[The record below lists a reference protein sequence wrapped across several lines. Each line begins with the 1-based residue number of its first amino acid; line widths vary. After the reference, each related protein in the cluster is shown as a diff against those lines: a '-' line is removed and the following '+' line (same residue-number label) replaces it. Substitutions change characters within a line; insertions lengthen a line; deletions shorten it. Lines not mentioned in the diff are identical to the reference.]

1 MKKLTKLVCFL
12 LSVVF
17 ACTLLAACG
26 DGVRKE
32 YDPDNFIADTSN
44 PQIVKEKVTIKMFVP
59 RHSLHSDYEDMR
71 LFKEMEEI
79 TNIHVDFVE
88 ANTESYNELRAANWE
103 DESIDAFLFWNTL
116 EEQTTYASLGMIQ
129 PIGDLIDQYAPNYK
143 KLMDENPEIE
153 KRTTLGDGKIYSFAS
168 LNTVPR
174 DLTFKQFINQEWLDA
189 LNLEMPTTID
199 EFYDVLVA
207 FKTQDPNGNGF
218 ADEIPLSSVGLYQTR
233 NFLMSAFGY
242 VSTGIEVGDDG
253 KVVFVP
259 TTENYWEY
267 LQFANRLYQE
277 ELLDNDVFSMS
288 EDRELAQKGSQNIV
302 GCFDGGAAYLIVGNT
317 LDPDYTGVPAL
328 TSDINDTQ
336 MWLSFDNAISPETI
350 VIRNSSPYARE
361 IVRWMDFFY
370 TELGTQLESFG
381 KEGEDWSWDDEEHTS
396 WTFHVPEGMDIEE
409 YRGTITPNVGL
420 GTIPY
425 WDGDFVLKDSTPQV
439 RNINDAVDE
448 AGYMDYLKV
457 PFPDVMFTSEESL
470 ELSTLQIDINNLV
483 ESQEARLIAKD
494 DLTRA
499 DFDAFV
505 SSLKSA
511 RVERYVEIY
520 QNAYNR
526 YVAE

>member
-1 MKKLTKLVCFL
+1 MKKITKLLGL
-12 LSVVF
+12 LLCATM
-17 ACTLLAACG
+17 ACSSFAACG
-26 DGVRKE
+26 GDGRGD

-59 RHSLHSDYEDMR
+59 RHALHSAYKDMR

-79 TNIHVDFVE
+79 TNIHVEFVE
-88 ANTESYNELRAANWE
+88 ANTESYQELRSTSWE

-116 EEQTTYASLGMIQ
+116 EEQTTYASHGMIQ
-129 PIGDLIDQYAPNYK
+129 PIGDLIEEYAPNYK
-143 KLMDENPEIE
+143 KLMDANPEIE

-168 LNTVPR
+168 INTVPR
-174 DLTFKQFINQEWLDA
+174 DLTFKQFINREWLDT
-189 LNLEMPTTID
+189 LGLEMPSTID
-199 EFYDVLVA
+199 EFYEVLKA

-218 ADEIPLSSVGLYQTR
+218 QDEIPLSSVGLNQTR

-267 LQFANRLYQE
+267 LQFANKLYRE
-277 ELLDNDVFSMS
+277 GLLDNDVFSMS
-288 EDRELAQKGSQNIV
+288 EDKDLAQKGSQGIV
-302 GCFDGGAAYLIVGNT
+302 GCFDGGAAYLIVGNN
-317 LDPDYTGVPAL
+317 LDSQYTGVPAL
-328 TSDINDTQ
+328 TSDINQKQ
-336 MWLSFDNAISPETI
+336 MWLGFGNDISPDTI
-350 VIRNSSPYARE
+350 VIRSTSPYQRE

-370 TELGTQLESFG
+370 TELGSELESFG
-381 KEGEDWSWDDEEHTS
+381 KEGADWTWDDEAHTS
-396 WTFHVPEGMDIEE
+396 WTFNVPDGMDIEE

-425 WDGDFVLKDSTPQV
+425 WNGDFVLKDSTPQV
-439 RNINDAVDE
+439 KNINQAVEE

-457 PFPDVMFTSEESL
+457 PYPSVTFTSEESI
-470 ELSTLQIDINNLV
+470 ELSTLQIDLNNLV
-483 ESQEARLIAKD
+483 ESQETRLISKK

-505 SSLKSA
+505 ADLKAA
-511 RVERYVEIY
+511 RVDRYVEIY
-520 QNAYNR
+520 QNAYDR
-526 YVAE
+526 YMAE